1 MKLFGLVLGVPLNL
15 PLNLPPDLPPDLPLA
30 EAVKADPGGV
40 DLAALLVR
48 DPAATLLL
56 RVSGPSMQGAGIDH
70 GDLLLVDCGLEP
82 RPGQVVVARLGD
94 GFTVKRLVRWRG
106 QLALAAAHPAYPLL
120 PLDPQGDH
128 RLLGVVRHVIRRC

>member
-1 MKLFGLVLGVPLNL
+1 M
-15 PLNLPPDLPPDLPLA
+15 A
-30 EAVKADPGGV
+30 SDPAGV

-48 DPAATLLL
+48 DPGTTLLL

-94 GFTVKRLVRWRG
+94 GFTVKRLVRRG
-106 QLALAAAHPAYPLL
+106 GGLALAAAHPAYPLL
-120 PLDPQGDH
+120 PLDSHSDH
-128 RLLGVVRHVIRRC
+128 QLLGVVRHVIRRC

>member
-1 MKLFGLVLGVPLNL
+1 MNYSWGFGLALGVPLNL
-15 PLNLPPDLPPDLPLA
+15 PANVPLA
-30 EAVKADPGGV
+30 GSVTADPVTADPETADPETADPETADPGGV

-106 QLALAAAHPAYPLL
+106 QLAL
-120 PLDPQGDH
+120 
-128 RLLGVVRHVIRRC
+128 

>member
-1 MKLFGLVLGVPLNL
+1 M
-15 PLNLPPDLPPDLPLA
+15 
-30 EAVKADPGGV
+30 

-48 DPAATLLL
+48 DPRCTLLL

-94 GFTVKRLVRWRG
+94 GFTVKRLVHWRG
-106 QLALAAAHPAYPLL
+106 GLGLEAAHPAYPLL
-120 PLDPQGDH
+120 PLDPCADH
-128 RLLGVVRHVIRRC
+128 QLLGVVRHVIRRC

>member
-1 MKLFGLVLGVPLNL
+1 MNYPWGFGLALGVPLNL
-15 PLNLPPDLPPDLPLA
+15 PLNLPLKLSPS
-30 EAVKADPGGV
+30 VTADPGGV

-106 QLALAAAHPAYPLL
+106 QLALEAAHPAYPLL
-120 PLDPQGDH
+120 PLDPQDDH
-128 RLLGVVRHVIRRC
+128 RLLGVVRHVIRCC